1 MFSYGA
7 EALLLS
13 AALCNSFF
21 LLITLNN
28 RCLAY
33 LLVYHLCWVSA
44 FLSLC
49 GCRSVRCVLV
59 LLLLFL
65 CGDLVSGEDL
75 ERNDGS
81 SSRPYYMSPGLHKIL
96 RKGEEGAKTC
106 AASWVMHFTKLL
118 ALWLT
123 SPYLPCAW
131 GSGRSRASTVGLTL
145 KLDAPRPACQG
156 WPVHE
161 RTCCYFGSSQ
171 KRHRGLR

>member
-1 MFSYGA
+1 M
-7 EALLLS
+7 S
-13 AALCNSFF
+13 AALCDSFF
-21 LLITLNN
+21 LLITWNN

-49 GCRSVRCVLV
+49 GCRSVCCLLV

-65 CGDLVSGEDL
+65 CGDLASGEDL

-118 ALWLT
+118 ALWLA
-123 SPYLPCAW
+123 SPYLTCAW
-131 GSGRSRASTVGLTL
+131 GSGRSRASTVGLNIETGCTPPSL
-145 KLDAPRPACQG
+145 SG
-156 WPVHE
+156 M
-161 RTCCYFGSSQ
+161 TCAW
-171 KRHRGLR
+171 KDMLLLRVLAEKA